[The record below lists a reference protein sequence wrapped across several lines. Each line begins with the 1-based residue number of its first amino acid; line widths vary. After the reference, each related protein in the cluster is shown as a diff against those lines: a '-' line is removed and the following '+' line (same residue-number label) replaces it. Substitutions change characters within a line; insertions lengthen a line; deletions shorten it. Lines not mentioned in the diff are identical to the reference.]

1 LVAPEKSGCVM
12 AHGIPRNNVVIR
24 LSVRDL
30 SQRTPVDRMA
40 PTER

>member
-1 LVAPEKSGCVM
+1 M

-24 LSVRDL
+24 MSVRDL